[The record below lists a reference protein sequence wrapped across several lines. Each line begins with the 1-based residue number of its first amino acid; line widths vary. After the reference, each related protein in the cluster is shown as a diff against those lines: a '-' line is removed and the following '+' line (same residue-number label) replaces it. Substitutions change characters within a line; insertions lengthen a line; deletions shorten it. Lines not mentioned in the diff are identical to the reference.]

1 MPLGQFDA
9 IHFSGRH
16 ILIQEGHFFPE
27 YRCSQWRGK
36 GNGLDGWCTIYP
48 WNVQMSKPMMMEFVG
63 WSQIYLEIV
72 HPGQW
77 GKGTK
82 ELNASKIYSNEV
94 IKLVTN

>member
-1 MPLGQFDA
+1 
-9 IHFSGRH
+9 
-16 ILIQEGHFFPE
+16 
-27 YRCSQWRGK
+27 
-36 GNGLDGWCTIYP
+36 
-48 WNVQMSKPMMMEFVG
+48 MMMEFLE
-63 WSQIYLEIV
+63 WSQIYLRIV